1 MENLRVDIEII
12 YDDEILPDD
21 FSLMDI
27 GYCYS
32 WKRVSVVLLTTSEKL
47 QFRHDFKSLQF
58 PSLHSYA
65 NIAMIIGIKCWIM

>member
-47 QFRHDFKSLQF
+47 QF